1 MPDVHDALNTPN
13 DYVHDALNTSRVHD
27 ALNTDTYSSGL

>member
-13 DYVHDALNTSRVHD
+13 DYVHDALNTPRVYD
-27 ALNTDTYSSGL
+27 ALNTDT